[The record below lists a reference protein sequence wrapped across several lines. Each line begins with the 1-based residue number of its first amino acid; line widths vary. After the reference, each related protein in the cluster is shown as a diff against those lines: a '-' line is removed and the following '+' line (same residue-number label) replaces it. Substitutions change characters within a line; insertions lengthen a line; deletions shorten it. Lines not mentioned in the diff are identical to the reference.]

1 MSRFQ
6 KDVIRID
13 LRKPPGS
20 NLGFS
25 LIQGE
30 KGKTSALF
38 VRSLTPGGVATTDG
52 RLRVGDR
59 LLQVGNLNYPS

>member
-1 MSRFQ
+1 M
-6 KDVIRID
+6 IRID
-13 LRKPPGS
+13 LRKPPGG

-30 KGKTSALF
+30 KGNTSALF
-38 VRSLTPGGVATTDG
+38 VRSLTPGGVAAADG

-59 LLQVGNLNYPS
+59 LLQVREFRL